1 MLKRS
6 DAGMLFYPVTYAG
19 MLLYLLLNWVSD
31 IPTYSALHFEHP
43 KKCLAI

>member
-31 IPTYSALHFEHP
+31 IHILFYILNIQKHV
-43 KKCLAI
+43 